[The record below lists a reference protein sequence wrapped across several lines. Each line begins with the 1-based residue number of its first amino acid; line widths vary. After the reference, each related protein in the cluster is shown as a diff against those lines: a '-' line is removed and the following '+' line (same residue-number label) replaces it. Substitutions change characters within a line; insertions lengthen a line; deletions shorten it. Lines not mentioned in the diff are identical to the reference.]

1 MSLKE
6 KINLVKQQLE
16 INEIDTMA
24 LEKTIGKKLVDYE
37 SIDAL
42 VAALMG
48 YYNPLVEG
56 INKTFRN
63 FCPFKVGD
71 IYLTTNSTNPSSIF
85 LGTTWQK
92 IENAMLRAT
101 SSGQASKQVGGS
113 DTVALSV
120 ANLAPHTHSASTAS
134 HTHSRGTMNITGSH
148 TIVGAEES
156 GYWGAYSGA
165 FSKVANP
172 NDAFFA
178 RAYSGSGHG
187 LARGFSF
194 NAANAWSGT
203 TSGASPVT
211 SVGRTGS
218 GTAFSVV
225 NRYYSVHVWLR
236 LS

>member
-24 LEKTIGKKLVDYE
+24 LEKSIGKKLVDYE

-134 HTHSRGTMNITGSH
+134 HTHSRGTMNITGSFKVPDRNN
-148 TIVGAEES
+148 TTGAA
-156 GYWGAYSGA
+156 GGA
-165 FSKVANP
+165 FYNINTDDMSVWSASSQVDGMHVGF
-172 NDAFFA
+172 DAS
-178 RAYSGSGHG
+178 RS
-187 LARGFSF
+187 
-194 NAANAWSGT
+194 WSGV

-211 SVGRTGS
+211 SVGSTGS
-218 GTAFSVV
+218 GAAFSVV

>member
-24 LEKTIGKKLVDYE
+24 LEKSIGKKLVDYE

-113 DTVALSV
+113 DTAALSV

-134 HTHSRGTMNITGSH
+134 HTHSRGTMNITGTLGSNGYAFAWH
-148 TIVGAEES
+148 GSLGA
-156 GYWGAYSGA
+156 SGA
-165 FSKVANP
+165 FYP
-172 NDAFFA
+172 
-178 RAYSGSGHG
+178 SGSGVNVVAG
-187 LARGFSF
+187 VGG
-194 NAANAWSGT
+194 ANPSIANFDASRTWSGT

-211 SVGRTGS
+211 SVGSTGS
-218 GTAFSVV
+218 GAAFSVV